1 MKIKGNIKVICVLG
15 ILFSITISLTAK
27 QSAVA
32 DKPTEIIRYK
42 VVREYP
48 HDKTAFTEG
57 LFYRDG
63 FLYESTGGKGKSTL
77 RKVEIKTGKVL
88 KGVNVPEKYFAEGIT
103 LMENRI
109 YQLTWKERRG
119 FIYDANSMEEEGRFS
134 YNSEGWGLTSDGN
147 YLIMSDGSS
156 SLYFLK
162 PGPMRRVRHI
172 KVHDGNGPV
181 KKLNELEFIKGY
193 IYANVWMTDTIVKI
207 SPDTGEVVG
216 QIDLSELL
224 KNGRPEDK
232 EAVLNGIA
240 YDEKGDRVFVTG
252 KLWPK
257 LFEIKLETK

>member
-1 MKIKGNIKVICVLG
+1 MKINKKIKVIFVFG

-32 DKPTEIIRYK
+32 NKPTEIIRYK

-63 FLYESTGGKGKSTL
+63 FFYESTGGKGKSTL

-88 KGVNVPEKYFAEGIT
+88 KSVEVPEKYFAEGIT
-103 LMENRI
+103 LMDSRI

-119 FIYDANSMEEEGRFS
+119 FIYDANSMKEEGRFT
-134 YNSEGWGLTSDGN
+134 YNGEGWGLTSDGKH
-147 YLIMSDGSS
+147 LIVSDGSS

-172 KVHDGNGPV
+172 KVHNGNGPV
-181 KKLNELEFIKGY
+181 KNLNELEFIKGY

-216 QIDLSELL
+216 QIDLIELL
-224 KNGRPEDK
+224 KNGRPED
-232 EAVLNGIA
+232 EEGVLNGIA